1 LPLPSPQDIKAGKL
15 PVLPKGATMSLSY
28 EKAGVSID
36 TADAA
41 KKQMATT
48 MATKDPRILHRPG
61 AFASLFDASFPG
73 IKEPVLVMK
82 TEEPGSKQKIAFAHN
97 RPQSIAYDMI
107 NHLIDDI
114 IVVGA
119 QPVAVQDCIV
129 CGKLQKDV
137 VLQLVQAIND
147 ACRANDC
154 FLIGGETSEQPGV
167 LEAGL
172 YILSSSIVGVVEK
185 SKILDGRHIQ
195 AGDVVLAIPS
205 NGLHT
210 NGYSLVRA
218 LMTQNP
224 GLIAEQVET
233 PEGKMESFLDA
244 ILRPHTC
251 YYQAFKGLFANNV
264 GGGLHGIAHITG
276 GGIAGNL
283 NRILPEMMNA
293 VIDTGKL
300 RVLPLFKRIKALG
313 NVPEADMLK
322 TFNCGIGM
330 TMVCAAGVV
339 ETITRHLAGFGMG
352 AYVIGRI
359 TPNGAAVVEY
369 ENHLTW

>member
-1 LPLPSPQDIKAGKL
+1 
-15 PVLPKGATMSLSY
+15 MSLSY
-28 EKAGVSID
+28 EQAGVSID

-41 KKQMATT
+41 KKQMSAT
-48 MATKDPRILHRPG
+48 MATTDPRILHRPG

-73 IKEPVLVMK
+73 IREPVLVMK
-82 TEEPGSKQKIAFAHN
+82 TEEPGSKQKIAFQHGRAA
-97 RPQSIAYDMI
+97 SIAQDMI
-107 NHLIDDI
+107 HHLIDDI

-119 QPVAVQDCIV
+119 QPLAVQDCIV

-137 VLQLVQAIND
+137 VLELVAAINA

-185 SKILDGRHIQ
+185 SRLLDGRHIQ
-195 AGDVVLAIPS
+195 PGDTVLAVPS

-218 LMTQNP
+218 LLARHPALLHETLVNEH
-224 GLIAEQVET
+224 GLSET
-233 PEGKMESFLDA
+233 FLDA
-244 ILRPHTC
+244 ILKPHTC
-251 YYQAFKGLFANNV
+251 YHQPFKGLFADNA
-264 GGGLHGIAHITG
+264 GGALHGLAHITG

-283 NRILPEMMNA
+283 NRILPGDVDA
-293 VIDTGKL
+293 VVDAGKL
-300 RVLPLFKRIKALG
+300 RILPVFKRIRELG

-322 TFNCGIGM
+322 TFNLGVGM
-330 TMVCAAGVV
+330 TLVCAPAAVDA
-339 ETITRHLAGFGMG
+339 ITRHLAQHHLA
-352 AYVIGRI
+352 AYPIGRI
-359 TPNGAAVVEY
+359 IAGGTAVVKY
-369 ENHLTW
+369 ENRVNW

>member
-1 LPLPSPQDIKAGKL
+1 
-15 PVLPKGATMSLSY
+15 MSLSY

-41 KKQMATT
+41 KKQMSAT

-61 AFASLFDASFPG
+61 AFAALFDASFPG
-73 IKEPVLVMK
+73 IREPVLVMK
-82 TEEPGSKQKIAFAHN
+82 TEEPGSKQKIAFQHN
-97 RPQSIAYDMI
+97 RPASIAYDMI
-107 NHLIDDI
+107 HHLIDDI

-119 QPVAVQDCIV
+119 QPLAVQDCIV

-137 VLQLVQAIND
+137 VLALVAAIND
-147 ACRANDC
+147 ACRKNDC

-195 AGDVVLAIPS
+195 PGDRVLAVPS

-218 LMTQNP
+218 LMAQHP
-224 GLIAEQVET
+224 ALIHET
-233 PEGKMESFLDA
+233 LINEHGTGETFLEA
-244 ILRPHTC
+244 ILKPHIC
-251 YYQAFKGLFANNV
+251 YYQPFKALFADNAH
-264 GGGLHGIAHITG
+264 GQLHGIAHITG

-283 NRILPEMMNA
+283 NRILPENLDA
-293 VIDTGKL
+293 LIDAAQL
-300 RVLPLFKRIKALG
+300 RILPLFKKIQVLG

-322 TFNCGIGM
+322 TFNLGIGM
-330 TMVCAAGVV
+330 TMVCAPSAV
-339 ETITRHLAGFGMG
+339 EAIIAHLATFSLA
-352 AYVIGRI
+352 AYPIGQI
-359 TPNGAAVVEY
+359 IPGGSAVVHY
-369 ENHLTW
+369 DNRVAW

>member
-1 LPLPSPQDIKAGKL
+1 
-15 PVLPKGATMSLSY
+15 MSLSY

-41 KKQMATT
+41 KKQMADT
-48 MATKDPRILHRPG
+48 MATRDPRILHRPG
-61 AFASLFDASFPG
+61 AFAALFDASFPG
-73 IKEPVLVMK
+73 IREPVLVMK

-97 RPQSIAYDMI
+97 RPQSIAFDMI

-147 ACRANDC
+147 ACRQNDC

-167 LEAGL
+167 LEVGT

-185 SKILDGRHIQ
+185 SKILDGRTI
-195 AGDVVLAIPS
+195 AKGDTVLAVPS

-218 LMTQNP
+218 LMAQHP
-224 GLIAEQVET
+224 GLIDET
-233 PEGKMESFLDA
+233 LTNEFGQQERFLDA
-244 ILRPHTC
+244 ILKPHTC
-251 YYQAFKGLFANNV
+251 YYQPFKQLFADNV
-264 GGGLHGIAHITG
+264 GGGLHGVAHITG

-283 NRILPEMMNA
+283 NRILPA
-293 VIDTGKL
+293 HLDALIDAPRL
-300 RVLPLFKRIKALG
+300 RILPLFKRIQAHG
-313 NVPEADMLK
+313 QVPEADMLK
-322 TFNCGIGM
+322 TFNLGIGM
-330 TMVCAAGVV
+330 TMVCAPHAA
-339 ETITRHLAGFGMG
+339 EAIIRHLAGFNLN
-352 AYVIGRI
+352 AYPIGTI
-359 TPNGAAVVEY
+359 VDGTAAVRY
-369 ENHLTW
+369 EGKVSW